1 MMNRSFLK
9 KVCLTAAFFIFMG
22 ATLSAAVPEAGTAAE
37 QTKSRA
43 SKTVTKK
50 NTVTKK
56 MNTFNNP
63 DFAFPQTV
71 SDNASVEL
79 DKALKISDGVTALR
93 AAMQIAVSRDL
104 ISTDNYKEGIALFS
118 RLGNELQAPYSSLAK
133 LLEAQFYKDIYQSD
147 PWTFRNRTLPTEPV
161 PENVMEWSGKMFADR
176 VSALV
181 ENAFD
186 NIKAAREVP
195 VDSIKSIIRVDTETW
210 KVGMTVYDFM
220 VLKAMD
226 ILAPFGDEDGGTI
239 IPFGAGASST
249 AASLSTR
256 DRMMSLLDAD
266 IEWNESKGNQSLASI
281 LSFIKYEHLNSDRKK
296 DYLSKCIEKY
306 IDTPDCASFL
316 YSERNYIDSEE
327 EQEVEEGIA
336 ERNRR
341 VKSYYSKVSGYLKK
355 FPDCRNATA
364 LRSVVSSLEAKSL
377 NVACPGKFLP
387 GRDGKGV
394 VEASNIFSFN
404 LLVVKVP
411 GNPESVKLAGLGK
424 SGRVMQSIPMRFK
437 GETPERFD
445 SVFSI
450 APLQQG
456 TYAVVASRD
465 NTLGGLITGI
475 YPRESVETF
484 LVSGLSY
491 FTLKDE
497 GKDTARLFVVE
508 GASQKPVKNAKITFE
523 PVNGRGNAFSRV
535 SGEDGSVEI
544 PAGSYSF
551 GIRSGKDY
559 AKGNIWNS
567 RGYSD
572 DISEVKGGNLFT
584 DLSIY
589 KPGEK
594 VRFLGILYS
603 EKERRF
609 SAAKRTSIVAELIDA
624 NNQRVDSL
632 RLMSDDFGRVSG
644 TFTIPETGLLGNYRV
659 SLGRICSS
667 YFTVA
672 DYKAPTFYVAV
683 SGIEPK
689 YSVGDTVRIKGK
701 VMTYSGMPVGGAAVK
716 FNVKY
721 MPWRWLFYSSV
732 RNATYGGELK
742 AGQDGSF
749 EIALP
754 TAGLRDTPYMSG
766 TYQLEIAATNPGG
779 ETQQAP
785 SEWFSLGEAYSI
797 ASSVPALI
805 CRDKAKQT
813 FGVRVMDMFDKPV
826 VKKVY
831 YRIYDFNK
839 DSDDKSKV
847 KALASGEFESPTFT
861 FDMSGLSSGRYTLE
875 FSLNRDFKANKES
888 ANDSNTIILYSDSD
902 KEPPVETSVWI
913 PKTQI
918 VAEPNDKTVKIRF
931 GCSYPGDWIYVNV
944 SDCGKEISGQW
955 IKMEEKLTEF
965 EVNVPALND
974 RVYVTFAG
982 MHDLASEQKRVTV
995 IPSSQLEKIKITVSS
1010 FRDRITPGA
1019 KEKWV
1024 FNFAINDRSLAGIP
1038 VAAVMSNKALD
1049 ALAPFNWSFNPQGN
1063 IYYRE
1068 RVNLRYAGF
1077 GQTIWSMSLS
1087 KVNYRG
1093 LSSFVNPDWNLYGYN
1108 LYGGRFFGRKYKIM
1122 RSMSAPMVME
1132 ESAVY
1137 AEEEVADEVTGES
1150 PLMAYASNALKG
1162 KVSGVALD
1170 EKSTDGIVET
1180 ATGGTDGGE
1189 GRETAI
1195 RDIECPI
1202 AFFMP
1207 DLITDPEGN
1216 ALVDF
1221 TVPQF
1226 NGTWKFQILGYTPEM
1241 LGAVSQFE
1249 ATASKPVMVSMNVPR
1264 FLLMDDRTLI
1274 MATIYNNSDKATALG
1289 GKIEIFDPVT
1299 GEILKTMEF
1308 PGENVAASASRT
1320 ISMEY
1325 GIGTPTNY
1333 IGLRAYGFNNEF
1345 SDGEQTVIPILPNT
1359 TPVVESKP
1367 FYLEPGARE
1376 FEMKLPS
1383 FGKEGN
1389 VTLQYSDNPIWEC
1402 VTALPDISEA
1412 KSSNVLSQI
1421 YSLYGNAIGA
1431 GLAKDYPE
1439 IPEAIRIF
1447 ADPANSKDSTLVSN
1461 LEKDGNLKTVALTN
1475 TPWVQS
1481 AASETL
1487 RMQSLVKYADAA
1499 RSETIIA
1506 STLDNIGKLQN
1517 PDGGWSWCDGMK
1529 SSEFITSRV
1538 LLHFAMLNGMGYL
1551 PGNALRMAE
1560 RGIDYADRSWVKDLE
1575 EYRGSKFPYISMLNY
1590 LYVRSFFKGV
1600 KMSSK
1605 FAAMNKKAL
1614 KEIVKGW
1621 RDMGIYE
1628 KATAATLLARQ
1639 GYPMEART
1647 ILESLRQYASVS
1659 AEKGMWFDN
1668 LSSSAWG
1675 WNKLI
1680 TTAQVL
1686 EAYSEILPQSKE
1698 IDKLR
1703 QWFVITKQT
1712 ENWGDDRETAEVI
1725 HAVLT
1730 SGTKWTVPS
1739 SPAKITI
1746 AGEEIIPDRVAQ
1758 LTGSLTVSISTK
1770 SKGMLRIERDGSG
1783 PAWGG
1788 VISQYVAPIKDVKAA
1803 GIPQLSIE
1811 KNVYVITEG
1820 KDGSKAS
1827 ASALKT
1833 GDKVRVTLT
1842 LTCDR
1847 DLEYVAVTDGRS
1859 ACLEPADQTS
1869 GYMASDGVWMYRE
1882 VRNESTNL
1890 FIPFLKKG
1898 TSVISYDCYVDRSG
1912 VYSLGIATTQSQ
1924 YAPEITAHSAGKVV
1938 TVSRGE

>member
-9 KVCLTAAFFIFMG
+9 KVCLAAAFFIFTG
-22 ATLSAAVPEAGTAAE
+22 VPVWAALPGIGSTAE
-37 QTKSRA
+37 QTKNRS
-43 SKTVTKK
+43 SK
-50 NTVTKK
+50 TVTKK
-56 MNTFNNP
+56 MNTFKKP

-79 DKALKISDGVTALR
+79 DRALKRSDGITALR

-104 ISTDNYKEGIALFS
+104 ISRDNYKEGIALFS
-118 RLGNELQAPYSSLAK
+118 RLGTELQAPYNSLAK

-147 PWTFRNRTLPTEPV
+147 SWTFRNRTLPPEPV
-161 PENVMEWSGKMFADR
+161 PENVMEWSGKMFANK

-181 ENAFD
+181 NDVFKNNA
-186 NIKAAREVP
+186 AAREFP
-195 VDSIKSIIRVDTETW
+195 LDSIRSIISIEPETG
-210 KVGMTVYDFM
+210 KAGMTMTVYDFM

-226 ILAPFGDEDGGTI
+226 ILAPFGGEDDDTI

-249 AASLSTR
+249 EASLSTR
-256 DRMMSLLDAD
+256 DRMMSLLDSD
-266 IEWNESKGNQSLASI
+266 IEWNEQKDDQALASI
-281 LSFIKYEHLNSDRKK
+281 LSFIKYENLSSDKKK

-306 IDTPDCASFL
+306 IGTPYCASFL
-316 YSERNYIDSEE
+316 YSERNYIDSDED
-327 EQEVEEGIA
+327 EQENELSNA
-336 ERNRR
+336 DRNRR
-341 VKSYYSKVSGYLKK
+341 VKSYYSKVTGYLKK
-355 FPDCRNATA
+355 FPDCRNAAA
-364 LRSVVSSLEAKSL
+364 LRSVISSLEAKSL
-377 NVACPGKFLP
+377 NVSCLGKILP
-387 GRDGKGV
+387 GREAKGV
-394 VEASNIFSFN
+394 VSASNIFSFN
-404 LLVVKVP
+404 LLVVKVAGDP
-411 GNPESVKLAGLGK
+411 DDVRLAGLGK
-424 SGRVMQSIPMRFK
+424 SARVMQTIPINFK
-437 GETPERFD
+437 GERPEKFD
-445 SVFSI
+445 SVFTI

-475 YPRESVETF
+475 YPRESIETF
-484 LVSGLSY
+484 LVSGISY
-491 FTLKDE
+491 FILKDE

-508 GASQKPVKNAKITFE
+508 GADQKPVKNAKVTFE
-523 PVNGRGNAFSRV
+523 SVNGRGNVFSKI

-544 PAGSYSF
+544 PSGSFNF

-567 RGYSD
+567 KGYSD
-572 DISEVKGGNLFT
+572 DTSEVKNGNVFT

-589 KPGEK
+589 KPGDK

-603 EKERRF
+603 EKDRRF
-609 SAAKRTSIVAELIDA
+609 SPAKGTPIVAVLMDA
-624 NNQRVDSL
+624 NNQKVDSL
-632 RLMSDDFGRVSG
+632 KLTSDDFGRVSG
-644 TFTIPETGLLGNYRV
+644 TFTIPETGLLGNYHV

-672 DYKAPTFYVAV
+672 DYKAPTFFVSV
-683 SGIEPK
+683 SGIEAK

-701 VMTYSGMPVGGAAVK
+701 VMTYSGMPIGGASVK

-721 MPWRWLFYSSV
+721 MPWRWFYYSSI

-754 TAGLRDTPYMSG
+754 TAGLKDTPFIFG
-766 TYQLEIAATNPGG
+766 NYQLEISATNPAG

-797 ASSVPALI
+797 ASSVPSLI
-805 CRDKAKQT
+805 CRDKGKQT
-813 FGVRVMDMFDKPV
+813 FGVRVLDMFDKPV
-826 VKKVY
+826 IKKVY
-831 YRIYDFNK
+831 YRIYDFNE
-839 DSDDKSKV
+839 DSDAQSKV
-847 KALASGEFESPTFT
+847 NVLADGEFESPSFT
-861 FDMSGLSSGRYTLE
+861 LDMSGLSSGRYSLE
-875 FSLNRDFKANKES
+875 FSLNKDFKATKES
-888 ANDSNTIILYSDSD
+888 ANESNTITLYSDSD

-918 VAEPNDKTVKIRF
+918 VAEPNEKTVKIRF
-931 GCSYPGDWIYVNV
+931 GCSYPGDWIYVSVADCEKQV
-944 SDCGKEISGQW
+944 SGKW
-955 IKMEEKLTEF
+955 IKMDRKMSEF
-965 EVNVPALND
+965 EVSAPALND

-982 MHDLASEQKRVTV
+982 MHDLASEQKIVTV
-995 IPSSQLEKIKITVSS
+995 IPSAQLEKIKITASS
-1010 FRDRITPGA
+1010 FRDKINPGA

-1049 ALAPFNWSFNPQGN
+1049 ALAPFSWSFNPQGDV
-1063 IYYRE
+1063 YYRDH
-1068 RVNLRYAGF
+1068 VNIRYAGI
-1077 GQTIWSMSLS
+1077 GQTNWSLNLS

-1093 LSSFVNPDWNLYGYN
+1093 LSGFVNPDWNLYGYN
-1108 LYGGRFFGRKYKIM
+1108 LYGGRFFGRRYKMM
-1122 RSMSAPMVME
+1122 RSMSAPTVMAE
-1132 ESAVY
+1132 NAAY
-1137 AEEEVADEVTGES
+1137 AEEEVADEVKMEA
-1150 PLMAYASNALKG
+1150 PLMAFASNALQET
-1162 KVSGVALD
+1162 VAGVALD
-1170 EKSTDGIVET
+1170 EKSADGIVEI
-1180 ATGGTDGGE
+1180 AAGGTDGRE
-1189 GRETAI
+1189 DRETVM

-1202 AFFMP
+1202 AFFIP

-1226 NGTWKFQILGYTPEM
+1226 NGTWKFQIMGYTQEM
-1241 LGAVSQFE
+1241 LGAVNQFE
-1249 ATASKPVMVSMNVPR
+1249 TTASKPVMVSMNAPR
-1264 FLLMDDRTLI
+1264 FLRMDDRTVV
-1274 MATIYNNSDKATALG
+1274 MATIYNNSDNASSLG

-1299 GEILKTMEF
+1299 GEVLKTMEF
-1308 PGENVAASASRT
+1308 PAEDVAASASRT
-1320 ISMEY
+1320 VSMEY
-1325 GIGTPTNY
+1325 GIDTPRNY
-1333 IGLRAYGFNNEF
+1333 LGLRAYGFNGEF
-1345 SDGEQTVIPILPNT
+1345 SDGEQTIIPVLPNT

-1367 FYLEPGARE
+1367 FYLEPGSRE

-1383 FGKEGN
+1383 FGKESN

-1439 IPEAIRIF
+1439 ITEAIHIF
-1447 ADPANSKDSTLVSN
+1447 SDPANSKDSALVSN
-1461 LEKDGNLKTVALTN
+1461 LEKDGNLKTVALNN

-1487 RMQSLVKYADAA
+1487 RMQSLVKYADTT
-1499 RSETIIA
+1499 RSEAIIA

-1551 PGNALRMAE
+1551 PKNALNMAE
-1560 RGIDYADRSWVKDLE
+1560 RGIEYADRCWVKDLE

-1590 LYVRSFFKGV
+1590 LYVRSFFKDV
-1600 KMSSK
+1600 KMSPK
-1605 FAAMNKKAL
+1605 FAAMSKKAL
-1614 KEIVKGW
+1614 AETVKGW
-1621 RDMGIYE
+1621 RDMGIYD
-1628 KATAATLLARQ
+1628 KATAATLLSRQ

-1703 QWFVITKQT
+1703 QWFVVTKQT

-1746 AGEEIIPDRVAQ
+1746 AGEEIVPDRVAQ
-1758 LTGSLTVSISTK
+1758 LTGSLTVSISPK
-1770 SKGMLRIERDGSG
+1770 SRGTLRIERDGSG

-1788 VISQYVAPIKDVKAA
+1788 VISQYVAPIKDVKAEK
-1803 GIPQLSIE
+1803 IPQLSIE

-1820 KDGSKAS
+1820 KEGSKAS
-1827 ASALKT
+1827 ASSLKT

-1847 DLEYVAVTDGRS
+1847 DLEYVAVTDSRS

-1869 GYMASDGVWMYRE
+1869 GYTASDGVWMYRE

-1890 FIPFLKKG
+1890 FIPFLRKG

-1912 VYSLGIATTQSQ
+1912 VYSLGIATAQSQ